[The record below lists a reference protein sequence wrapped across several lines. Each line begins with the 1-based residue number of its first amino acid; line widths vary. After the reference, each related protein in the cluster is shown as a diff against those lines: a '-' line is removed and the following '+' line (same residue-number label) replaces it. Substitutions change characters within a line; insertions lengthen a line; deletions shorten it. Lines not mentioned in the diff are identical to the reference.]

1 MGGVDGEGDTWWK
14 GVRVDMFLSFL
25 LSSHGPVVMVR
36 WLGTRPGMSSA
47 HDEWE
52 CWKPLP
58 VNNKIDVVS
67 FGICVVDPH
76 T

>member
-1 MGGVDGEGDTWWK
+1 
-14 GVRVDMFLSFL
+14 
-25 LSSHGPVVMVR
+25 MVR

-58 VNNKIDVVS
+58 VNDQIDVVS
-67 FGICVVDPH
+67 SGIRVVDPH